1 MRVVQRPVGRL
12 LTRRL
17 LHGVNDVLAANG
29 VMPRGPKP
37 SLRVEHRFLGPG
49 YGWPST
55 ESLDAVARAAD
66 RGLELDPIYTGKVM
80 AALLADARDGRLRNK
95 RVLFMQ
101 TQSTAPLS

>member
-1 MRVVQRPVGRL
+1 ML
-12 LTRRL
+12 EK
-17 LHGVNDVLAANG
+17 NG
-29 VMPRGPKP
+29 VVTLGPKP
-37 SLRVEHRFLGPG
+37 TLRVEHRFLGPG
-49 YGWPST
+49 YGWPSA

-101 TQSTAPLS
+101 TQNTAPLS